1 MVWPLWGC
9 KNSDTIHTSDWKC
22 QEVFLIENV
31 KKASNFRKNLLPS
44 TDLKWAR
51 MFSASWKATKLEK
64 LCWRKESRR
73 NYVFLPFFCW
83 TKILLQFFDKPNV
96 AGKEAMRTS
105 IFGGIQR
112 TLGLNPIPDLPRSS
126 SDCILQQFINL
137 LICCEENLIAFL
149 WIRRWQCYI
158 RKT

>member
-1 MVWPLWGC
+1 MLEKSRSDMRSKKLSNMVWPLWGC

-73 NYVFLPFFCW
+73 NYVFCHFLLNKNFATIFWQTKCCREGGDEDKHLWRDSANSW
-83 TKILLQFFDKPNV
+83 TQPYSRFTKV
-96 AGKEAMRTS
+96 
-105 IFGGIQR
+105 
-112 TLGLNPIPDLPRSS
+112 
-126 SDCILQQFINL
+126 QQWLYFTTI
-137 LICCEENLIAFL
+137 
-149 WIRRWQCYI
+149 Y
-158 RKT
+158 